1 MRKLANGALVP
12 QDDEA
17 KEQLKHVKV
26 GAGVRVTLVR
36 VRNYKFLQ
44 KFHVLVGVLFDI
56 WCETAPRLQY
66 KGHDV
71 SPNKEK
77 FRGDLVILC
86 GYYDAVFGVRGEL
99 LVEMQH
105 LLVER
110 VQTLVAAV
118 LLRERQPRPV
128 LELLSGGE
136 QLEIQPEALAP
147 ALFADLDIGEEFRHD
162 FWHHL

>member
-17 KEQLKHVKV
+17 AEQLKHIKV

-71 SPNKEK
+71 ALNREK

-86 GYYDAVFGVRGEL
+86 GYFDAVFGVRGEL
-99 LVEMQH
+99 QLKPKSISFASMSEEDF
-105 LLVER
+105 ER
-110 VQTLVAAV
+110 LFSAA
-118 LLRERQPRPV
+118 
-128 LELLSGGE
+128 
-136 QLEIQPEALAP
+136 I
-147 ALFADLDIGEEFRHD
+147 DIGLGKILDRPDWTPEKIRQACEDLMRFTD
-162 FWHHL
+162 